1 MMRVDIFQPP
11 DWFYIYY
18 YKRRPLRL
26 WRSRSGSILFISRV
40 YFFSRV
46 RSIHCR
52 HVLLERGNRVGG
64 ESRGIRDFSVHGG
77 IEYKGCV
84 GVALL
89 ILPVTLFLKGCR
101 GSITRLWWKRKWLN
115 GESAC
120 SNKKKKNKITS
131 SYQLNYDENKDVSC
145 HDKISISK

>member
-1 MMRVDIFQPP
+1 MRMMRVDIFQPP

-84 GVALL
+84 ATCRRSAFNFTRY
-89 ILPVTLFLKGCR
+89 PFLERMSQGCR

-120 SNKKKKNKITS
+120 SNKKKKKINLFLPTK
-131 SYQLNYDENKDVSC
+131 LRRK
-145 HDKISISK
+145 